1 MRIKTKLRLGTGF
14 LFIVILIFGVLS
26 LVTINRL
33 RTDARQILKN
43 NFESLVYSNSML
55 EALDKLKYDT
65 AFTEKFQSNLLNQM
79 ANITEAGELKATSLV
94 SNGFASLKKDPEND
108 SLKLVIRKGL
118 QEINTIN
125 HQAILIK
132 NNNAVVTAETV
143 NTWLMIVFSIMTL
156 ITFTLAVNFPS
167 VISRP
172 ITSLT
177 DGIRSIV
184 NKDYSKRI
192 HLKQKDEFG
201 ELANAFNSMAEKL
214 DEYEHSNL
222 ARIKF
227 EKSRIE
233 TIINQMHDGIIGL
246 DDKKNILFL
255 NVVAQKL
262 IGLKEADIAGK
273 YAPDVAL
280 SNDLMRT
287 LMQDTNKQ
295 KELKIYA
302 DNKESYFNLESL
314 SVKNNEM
321 IIGEVI
327 VLRNITPFHE
337 LDEAKTNFIATISHE
352 LKTPIAAIKISAQ
365 LLADPRVG
373 EANAEQQELV
383 RSINDDAERL
393 LKITSELLNMSQLE
407 TGHIQLK
414 VERVACA
421 EIVDEAVQSVEF
433 ILQQKNITLK
443 QQLAPGLPFVLA
455 DKEKTSWVLINF
467 LTNAI
472 KHSSTSS
479 EIILNIDHADG
490 RILFKVKDYGKG
502 MEEKYLSRIFD
513 RYYKIPGRA
522 TSSGSG
528 LGLTIAKEFIEAQ
541 TGHVWVESTLGVGS
555 TFGFDLPE
563 SV

>member
-14 LFIVILIFGVLS
+14 LFIVIVAFGVLS
-26 LVTINRL
+26 MVTINRL
-33 RTDARQILKN
+33 RTDASQILKN

-65 AFTEKFQSNLLNQM
+65 AFTEKFESNLLNQM

-94 SNGFASLKKDPEND
+94 SSGFASLKKDPEND

-132 NNNAVVTAETV
+132 NNNAVVTAEIV

-156 ITFTLAVNFPS
+156 ITFTIAVNFPS

-184 NKDYSKRI
+184 NKDYSRRI

-255 NVVAQKL
+255 NAVAQKL
-262 IGLKEADIAGK
+262 IGLKEEDIAGK

-287 LMQDTNKQ
+287 LMQDSNKQ

-302 DNKESYFNLESL
+302 DNKESYFQLESL
-314 SVKNNEM
+314 SVKNNGM

-337 LDEAKTNFIATISHE
+337 LNEAKTNFIATISHE

-414 VERVACA
+414 VEPVACA
-421 EIVDEAVQSVEF
+421 EIVGEAVQSVEF

-472 KHSSTSS
+472 KHSSTSA
-479 EIILNIDHADG
+479 EIILNVDHADG
-490 RILFKVKDYGKG
+490 RIRFKVKDYGKG

-522 TSSGSG
+522 TPSGSG

-563 SV
+563 SL